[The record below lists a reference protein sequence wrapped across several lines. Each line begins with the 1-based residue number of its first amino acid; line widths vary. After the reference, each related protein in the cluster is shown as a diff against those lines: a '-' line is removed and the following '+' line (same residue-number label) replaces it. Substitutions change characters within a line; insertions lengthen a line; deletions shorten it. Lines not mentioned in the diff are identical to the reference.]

1 MRFLGGAAKSI
12 FAHLTK
18 QSGCDRIILQYD
30 IVANYYQQ
38 KASGAA
44 TLGAF
49 ALSVNKANEVGIFV
63 GLRSIFKS
71 ISAHLTIVA
80 AYAIIIYIEII

>member
-1 MRFLGGAAKSI
+1 MRIPLLSLNQKI
-12 FAHLTK
+12 DMYKLR
-18 QSGCDRIILQYD
+18 D
-30 IVANYYQQ
+30 YQQ

-49 ALSVNKANEVGIFV
+49 TLSVNKANEVGIFV

-71 ISAHLTIVA
+71 ISVHLTIVVV
-80 AYAIIIYIEII
+80 YAIIIYIEII